1 MSINPWYAFL
11 PITELHASSA
21 GLFIRNSPPGY
32 SCSDYI
38 RDLEAEEEFQDSVEN
53 KTLQFDNKTLQFDN
67 KTLQFQYAYDKSQM
81 TSLIIF
87 AKQQAKDENIYKV
100 TMYSFTLM
108 YPLHI

>member
-21 GLFIRNSPPGY
+21 GLFIRNSSPGY
-32 SCSDYI
+32 SYSDYI
-38 RDLEAEEEFQDSVEN
+38 RDLEAEEEFQDSIEN
-53 KTLQFDNKTLQFDN
+53 KTLQFDN
-67 KTLQFQYAYDKSQM
+67 AYDKSQM

-100 TMYSFTLM
+100 TVYSFTLM
-108 YPLHI
+108 YSLHI

>member
-21 GLFIRNSPPGY
+21 GLFIQDSPPGY
-32 SCSDYI
+32 SYSAI
-38 RDLEAEEEFQDSVEN
+38 QDLEAEEEYQDSVEN
-53 KTLQFDNKTLQFDN
+53 KTLQFEN
-67 KTLQFQYAYDKSQM
+67 AYDKSQM

-100 TMYSFTLM
+100 SMYSFTLM